1 MNGELPTSCGW
12 PPRQNLRQTLHFFR
26 LFKDDHFFG
35 GGVQD
40 NKKQI
45 MRMLGHLIF
54 EPCFGVKILNY
65 LLSSCQDFTVQSTR
79 VCGGPFLHFLGSLSC
94 AAPGLPLPPLLQHT
108 MVRHSNTFNK
118 KSRYLF
124 QFNCCHFNLKVSDIQ
139 PVPDVRVWLFLLPL
153 LHLEPDPLQPDELQV
168 QEGLQG
174 RPPLCPPTKSKG
186 EIQNPGGLEC
196 PVFYLLFC
204 YRRSSWWAQVG
215 SNYRWR
221 TSLNGKRSEKRRW
234 PPSPPRYNFG
244 QMM

>member
-1 MNGELPTSCGW
+1 MPKYWIICLKLSRFYHRINKGLWWHCSSFLGLPFMYSASSTTTTTTSTYNGAAFK
-12 PPRQNLRQTLHFFR
+12 H
-26 LFKDDHFFG
+26 FKD
-35 GGVQD
+35 
-40 NKKQI
+40 
-45 MRMLGHLIF
+45 
-54 EPCFGVKILNY
+54 
-65 LLSSCQDFTVQSTR
+65 
-79 VCGGPFLHFLGSLSC
+79 
-94 AAPGLPLPPLLQHT
+94 
-108 MVRHSNTFNK
+108 
-118 KSRYLF
+118 LF
-124 QFNCCHFNLKVSDIQ
+124 QFNSCHINLKVSDIQ

-186 EIQNPGGLEC
+186 EIQNPTMPC
-196 PVFYLLFC
+196 LLLAMFC